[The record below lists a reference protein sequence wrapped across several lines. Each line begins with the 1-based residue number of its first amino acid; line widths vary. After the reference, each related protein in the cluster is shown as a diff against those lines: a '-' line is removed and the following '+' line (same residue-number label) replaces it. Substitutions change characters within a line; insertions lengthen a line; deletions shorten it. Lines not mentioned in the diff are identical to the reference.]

1 MKKQLPLILTAVV
14 ALFIIF
20 ANFTFY
26 GTEKELTGK
35 IDRYFLISQAA
46 AFMIGA
52 INLTRIHTTNILRK
66 RGGYHNSI
74 ALLLCLWGFFILGL
88 IQSNSG
94 PTYKWIYEA
103 TIVPM
108 EATMFSVVAFF
119 IASAAYR
126 AFKVKSLES
135 AVLLISALIV
145 MLGNVPIGSVLW
157 SGFPE
162 AKDWLMSVPNS
173 GAFRGITIG
182 TYIGAFATSLR
193 ILLGLERAHL
203 GARD

>member
-1 MKKQLPLILTAVV
+1 
-14 ALFIIF
+14 
-20 ANFTFY
+20 
-26 GTEKELTGK
+26 
-35 IDRYFLISQAA
+35 
-46 AFMIGA
+46 
-52 INLTRIHTTNILRK
+52 
-66 RGGYHNSI
+66 
-74 ALLLCLWGFFILGL
+74 
-88 IQSNSG
+88 
-94 PTYKWIYEA
+94 
-103 TIVPM
+103 M

-135 AVLLISALIV
+135 AVLLITALIV
-145 MLGNVPIGSVLW
+145 MLGNVPIGSAIW
-157 SGFPE
+157 SKFPE
-162 AKDWLMSVPNS
+162 FKDWLMSVPNS